1 MNFIDS
7 FYREFKQVP
16 MQVYQV
22 EQMYRLGHLTSDEAQ
37 ELAFNLDM
45 DMYRKSEL
53 CSVERLYGLIRK
65 RGINNV

>member
-37 ELAFNLDM
+37 ELVFNLNLE
-45 DMYRKSEL
+45 MYLGDRLPSVGEL
-53 CSVERLYGLIRK
+53 QEFIKHRK
-65 RGINNV
+65 RCA